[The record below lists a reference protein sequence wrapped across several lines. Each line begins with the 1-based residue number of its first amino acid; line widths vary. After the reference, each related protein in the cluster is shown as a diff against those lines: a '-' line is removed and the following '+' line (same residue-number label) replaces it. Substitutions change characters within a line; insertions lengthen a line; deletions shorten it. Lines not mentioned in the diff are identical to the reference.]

1 MKDGEGSFE
10 RWERRAGASLTF
22 RSSSS
27 SALLIIMTV
36 LSLTIEITQLSSQNA
51 MVSWHQ
57 CLVWNI
63 WIVGFE
69 QFIFSSFKIVS
80 QLFSKTSFQRCCE
93 RFEMRHVRYFLHLL
107 MNHSFYQLFEF
118 SNEY

>member
-1 MKDGEGSFE
+1 MKDGEGKGEQGLPSPPEAVHLLHFL
-10 RWERRAGASLTF
+10 LT
-22 RSSSS
+22 
-27 SALLIIMTV
+27 TV

-69 QFIFSSFKIVS
+69 
-80 QLFSKTSFQRCCE
+80 
-93 RFEMRHVRYFLHLL
+93 
-107 MNHSFYQLFEF
+107 
-118 SNEY
+118 